1 MRHQV
6 FSGKTGISE
15 SAALSTFAS
24 AGFLV
29 GQQYFSHGIHNIDN
43 AAVGILISGTWF
55 FLLRQ
60 YKKYKETGKL
70 PFNIT

>member
-1 MRHQV
+1 MRHQI

-15 SAALSTFAS
+15 SAALSAFAS

-29 GQQYFSHGIHNIDN
+29 GQQYFNNGIYGIDN
-43 AAVGILISGTWF
+43 SAVGILISGVWF